1 MHGRSGESCLSGS
14 SRGKHGVS
22 LGNLPLAPFEKIYVW
37 DQGGMLG
44 RRLPLIA
51 PPITMFTF
59 CRHTRVGTHL
69 LADFLTSSEKK
80 KKKKIRYNLREKR
93 CRTGP
98 RSVLGEDISILI
110 ITFTSDWLTVRQIKK
125 VHLASIN
132 YIYLRLSLHEISAL
146 AKKIS
151 VIKSRARRMNTFL
164 RQSDI
169 S

>member
-1 MHGRSGESCLSGS
+1 MAGESCLSGS
-14 SRGKHGVS
+14 SGGKHGVS

-44 RRLPLIA
+44 RRLPLTA

-69 LADFLTSSEKK
+69 LADFLT
-80 KKKKIRYNLREKR
+80 KKKIRYNLREKR

>member
-1 MHGRSGESCLSGS
+1 MVFLWETCCSPLLRKFMFRIREECWEDVFH
-14 SRGKHGVS
+14 S
-22 LGNLPLAPFEKIYVW
+22 LVP
-37 DQGGMLG
+37 
-44 RRLPLIA
+44 RLPCLHSADILALALTCWQISWRA
-51 PPITMFTF
+51 P
-59 CRHTRVGTHL
+59 
-69 LADFLTSSEKK
+69 
-80 KKKKIRYNLREKR
+80 KKIWYNLREKR
-93 CRTGP
+93 CRTWP

-164 RQSDI
+164 RQNDI

>member
-1 MHGRSGESCLSGS
+1 M
-14 SRGKHGVS
+14 
-22 LGNLPLAPFEKIYVW
+22 
-37 DQGGMLG
+37 
-44 RRLPLIA
+44 
-51 PPITMFTF
+51 
-59 CRHTRVGTHL
+59 
-69 LADFLTSSEKK
+69 
-80 KKKKIRYNLREKR
+80 R

-110 ITFTSDWLTVRQIKK
+110 ITFTSDWLTARQIKK

-132 YIYLRLSLHEISAL
+132 YIYLRLSLHKISAL

-151 VIKSRARRMNTFL
+151 IMNTFL

>member
-1 MHGRSGESCLSGS
+1 
-14 SRGKHGVS
+14 
-22 LGNLPLAPFEKIYVW
+22 
-37 DQGGMLG
+37 MLE
-44 RRLPLIA
+44 RHLPLIA
-51 PPITMFTF
+51 PPISMFTF
-59 CRHTRVGTHL
+59 CRHTSVGTRF
-69 LADFLTSSEKK
+69 AGSFLDDLRKR
-80 KKKKIRYNLREKR
+80 KIRYNLREKR